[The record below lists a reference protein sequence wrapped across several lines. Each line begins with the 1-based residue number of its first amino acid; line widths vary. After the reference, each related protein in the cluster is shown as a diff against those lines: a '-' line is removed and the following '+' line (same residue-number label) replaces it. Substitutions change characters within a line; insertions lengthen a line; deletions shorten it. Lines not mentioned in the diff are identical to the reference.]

1 MRSLA
6 FKWIATLL
14 LTSLVGVVLVG
25 IFAYRTTVNE
35 FDRLRVEQAKAAF
48 VSDATTYYQTYHTW
62 EGLGSWLRDQTPVA
76 LQNHDGNL
84 PLQLFALV
92 DGNNRVVLSSGPFR
106 LGEDILVSDLRD
118 VTPVVVAGRQVGA
131 VLVAVPPPGLDPR
144 QQDYLNRTMT
154 ALLIG
159 AVGAS
164 AVALLIGVILSRQ
177 FLYPLSELTKA
188 IAAMKHGDLN
198 QRVQVRTRDELG
210 QLAETFN
217 QMSAEI
223 HRANQ
228 LRQQMTADI
237 AHDLRTPLMVISGY
251 LEALHDGT
259 LPPTPE
265 RFEAMNN
272 EALLLK
278 RLVDDLRT
286 LSLADAGELKLAT
299 QPVQPRDLLE
309 QVRQSFEPLAH
320 ERHILLSVE
329 ADADLP
335 DLIIDRERMVQ
346 VLGNLVTNAIR
357 YTPTNGSVTLGARRA
372 ANGVRLNVSDTG
384 SGIEQDKLPYIFE
397 RFYRTEAARS
407 QNEGES
413 GLGLAIAKSIVE
425 AHGGQIA
432 AESRV
437 GKGTSILITLHPA
450 AVH

>member
-1 MRSLA
+1 
-6 FKWIATLL
+6 
-14 LTSLVGVVLVG
+14 V
-25 IFAYRTTVNE
+25 
-35 FDRLRVEQAKAAF
+35 
-48 VSDATTYYQTYHTW
+48 TTYYQTNHTW
-62 EGLGSWLRDQTPVA
+62 VGLGSWLRDQMSAAFP
-76 LQNHDGNL
+76 NYEGNL

-92 DGNNRVVLSSGPFR
+92 DENNRVVLSSGPFR
-106 LGEDILVSDLRD
+106 LGQNILISDLQD
-118 VTPVVVAGRQVGA
+118 VTPIIVDGRQVGT

-144 QQDYLNRTMT
+144 QQDYLSRTT
-154 ALLIG
+154 SALLIG
-159 AVGAS
+159 AVGSS
-164 AVALLIGVILSRQ
+164 AVALFIGIILSRQ
-177 FLYPLSELTKA
+177 FLRPLSDLTKA
-188 IAAMKHGDLN
+188 ITAMKYGDLN
-198 QRVQVRTRDELG
+198 QRVQVRTHDELG

-228 LRQQMTADI
+228 LRRQMTADI

-272 EALLLK
+272 EAILLK

-286 LSLADAGELKLAT
+286 LSLADSGELKLAL
-299 QPVQPRDLLE
+299 QSVQPRDLLE
-309 QVRQSFEPLAH
+309 QVRQSFEPIAH
-320 ERHILLSVE
+320 ERHIALRLE
-329 ADADLP
+329 ADLDLP
-335 DLIIDRERMVQ
+335 DVRMDRERMVQ
-346 VLGNLVTNAIR
+346 VLGNLVTNALR
-357 YTPTNGSVTLGARRA
+357 YTPVAGVITLGAHQGMS
-372 ANGVRLNVSDTG
+372 GVRLIVSDTG

-437 GKGTSILITLHPA
+437 GKGTSILITLQPVVPH
-450 AVH
+450 